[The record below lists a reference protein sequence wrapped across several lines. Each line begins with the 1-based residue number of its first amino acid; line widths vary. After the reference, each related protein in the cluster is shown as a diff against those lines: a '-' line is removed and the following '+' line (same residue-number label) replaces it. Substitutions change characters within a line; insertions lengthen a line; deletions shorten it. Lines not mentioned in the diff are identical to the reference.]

1 MQGALNLP
9 SKNRSRKKSAC
20 AGRTHRCGNPGLAG
34 GNRQLRLAQH
44 ENRNLA
50 AVAER
55 ERIARDLHDVLG
67 HTLSLIVLKSELA
80 SKLASRDVER
90 AVVEI
95 REVEVITRK
104 ALAEMGEAVRGYRT
118 TLADEVAQTRE
129 LLAAAGIRADVDI
142 PANLQLPRATDV
154 ILGVSLR
161 ELVTN
166 VVRHSRAST
175 SAVRIVTGDEVRLE
189 VADNGQGGSGVGGS
203 GLDGLRQRL
212 DVVGGSLQL
221 DGASAFRAAVTMPNA
236 PPVVHEPANDS
247 DVRVAV

>member
-1 MQGALNLP
+1 M
-9 SKNRSRKKSAC
+9 K
-20 AGRTHRCGNPGLAG
+20 HG
-34 GNRQLRLAQH
+34 G
-44 ENRNLA
+44 
-50 AVAER
+50 
-55 ERIARDLHDVLG
+55 
-67 HTLSLIVLKSELA
+67 TSLIVLKSELA

-104 ALAEMGEAVRGYRT
+104 ALAEMREAVRGYRT
-118 TLADEVAQTRE
+118 TLADEVAQARE
-129 LLAAAGIRADVDI
+129 LLDAAGIRADVDI
-142 PANLQLPRATDV
+142 PDNLQLPRATDD

-175 SAVRIVTGDEVRLE
+175 CAVRIVTGDEVRLE

-221 DGASAFRAAVTMPNA
+221 DGTSGFRAVVTMPNA
-236 PPVVHEPANDS
+236 PAVAHESVNES